1 MMLANAPVVWA
12 GKELGGRISMK
23 KVRWL
28 TAASFLVMGTWS
40 LTISQ
45 YFLAIPQ

>member
-1 MMLANAPVVWA
+1 MLGNAPVVWA
-12 GKELGGRISMK
+12 GKERAGRISME

-28 TAASFLVMGTWS
+28 TAASFLLMGAWS
-40 LTISQ
+40 STSSQ